1 MTFFISQSLSQPG
14 RPITRAEQREIDR
27 VNSELVAAFAEL
39 GHSVAT
45 PWRSLQHALH
55 VSRRRS
61 AMSVRHEPRRR
72 LDAGAVGPVPC
83 IEHPADSVP
92 SGDLVSCS
100 PNRTRQLTR
109 R

>member
-1 MTFFISQSLSQPG
+1 MTYFSSQSFSQAG
-14 RPITRAEQREIDR
+14 RRTEAEQRDIDR
-27 VNSELVAAFAEL
+27 ANSELVAAFAQL
-39 GHSVAT
+39 GRGVAA
-45 PWRSLQHALH
+45 PWRWLRQALDGG
-55 VSRRRS
+55 RRRS

-83 IEHPADSVP
+83 AELPADSVP
-92 SGDLVSCS
+92 SGDVAPCS